1 MAEKFCGIK
10 CNDRHKEEDT
20 MAIAIRAYRPED
32 VPALVEIWNE
42 VVEQGVAFPQ
52 KAPLTNQIG
61 AAFFAKQS
69 CTAAAYDTETA
80 EIVGMYILHPNN
92 VGRCGHICNASYAVK
107 TTYRGQ
113 KIGEQLVRHCLHQA
127 RQMGFRILQFNAVV
141 KENYAARK
149 LYEKLG
155 FVTIGTIP
163 EGFQKKDGTY
173 SDIVLYYFPLQNEP
187 TAEV

>member
-1 MAEKFCGIK
+1 
-10 CNDRHKEEDT
+10 
-20 MAIAIRAYRPED
+20 MAIAIRAYQPED

-42 VVEQGVAFPQ
+42 VVEHGIAFPQ

-127 RQMGFRILQFNAVV
+127 RQMGFRILQCGCKGKLCS
-141 KENYAARK
+141 KETVRK
-149 LYEKLG
+149 AGICHHWNDSGGLSEERRNVFRYCL
-155 FVTIGTIP
+155 
-163 EGFQKKDGTY
+163 
-173 SDIVLYYFPLQNEP
+173 VLFS
-187 TAEV
+187 TAKRTDRRSVNHP

>member
-1 MAEKFCGIK
+1 
-10 CNDRHKEEDT
+10 
-20 MAIAIRAYRPED
+20 MAIAIRAYQPED

-42 VVEQGVAFPQ
+42 VVEQGIAFPQ

-127 RQMGFRILQFNAVV
+127 RQMGFRILQLNAVV
-141 KENYAARK
+141 KENHAARK
-149 LYEKLG
+149 QRAFRRKTERIPILSCIISHCKTNRPQKRKSSIIWKSLGCILEKNM
-155 FVTIGTIP
+155 V
-163 EGFQKKDGTY
+163 
-173 SDIVLYYFPLQNEP
+173 
-187 TAEV
+187 

>member
-1 MAEKFCGIK
+1 
-10 CNDRHKEEDT
+10 
-20 MAIAIRAYRPED
+20 MAIAIRAYQPED

-42 VVEQGVAFPQ
+42 VVEQGIAFPQ

-107 TTYRGQ
+107 ATYRGQ
-113 KIGEQLVRHCLHQA
+113 KIGEQLAALPASSPSDGIPHLAIQCGCKGKLCSKETVRKA
-127 RQMGFRILQFNAVV
+127 
-141 KENYAARK
+141 
-149 LYEKLG
+149 G

-163 EGFQKKDGTY
+163 GGLSEERRNVFRY
-173 SDIVLYYFPLQNEP
+173 CLVLFS
-187 TAEV
+187 TAKRTDCRSESSILWKLWVAF

>member
-1 MAEKFCGIK
+1 
-10 CNDRHKEEDT
+10 
-20 MAIAIRAYRPED
+20 MAIAIRAYQPED

-42 VVEQGVAFPQ
+42 VVEHGIAFPQ
-52 KAPLTNQIG
+52 KAPLSNQIG

-149 LYEKLG
+149 LYEKLRRK
-155 FVTIGTIP
+155 TERIP
-163 EGFQKKDGTY
+163 ILSCIIFHCKTNRPQKRKSSIIWESLGC
-173 SDIVLYYFPLQNEP
+173 I
-187 TAEV
+187 

>member
-1 MAEKFCGIK
+1 MPEKFCGIK

-20 MAIAIRAYRPED
+20 MAIAIRAYQPED

-42 VVEQGVAFPQ
+42 VVEQGIAFPQ

-92 VGRCGHICNASYAVK
+92 VGRCGHICNASYESCMKSWDLSPLERFRRAFRRK
-107 TTYRGQ
+107 TERIPILSCIISHCKTNRPQ
-113 KIGEQLVRHCLHQA
+113 KRKSSIIWKSLGC
-127 RQMGFRILQFNAVV
+127 IL
-141 KENYAARK
+141 
-149 LYEKLG
+149 EKNM
-155 FVTIGTIP
+155 V
-163 EGFQKKDGTY
+163 
-173 SDIVLYYFPLQNEP
+173 
-187 TAEV
+187 